1 MPLLRS
7 SDWSYRPAHALR
19 TPEASPSIL
28 LILSTVIAV
37 PIPFLL
43 WLVPA
48 PLVLP
53 AFAVIA
59 LAAAATTALAAWLTG
74 VERDADHVTL
84 WDAAGAFAFIGCAA
98 AVLTGS
104 EHVLYLFDQPLA
116 G

>member
-1 MPLLRS
+1 MTTLRS
-7 SDWSYRPAHALR
+7 SDWSYRPAHAVR
-19 TPEASPSIL
+19 SAHTPLAIL
-28 LILSTVIAV
+28 AAATAL
-37 PIPFLL
+37 PIPFLM

-59 LAAAATTALAAWLTG
+59 LAAAAIAALCAWASG
-74 VERDADHVTL
+74 AERDADHITL
-84 WDAAGAFAFIGCAA
+84 WDAAGAFAFIGCGA

-104 EHVLYLFDQPLA
+104 EHVIYLFGHPLA